1 MDNNEG
7 LRKHLSPLGA
17 WAFAIGTSVGW
28 GSLVVTAN
36 TYLAQAGPLGSVL
49 GLVLGAL
56 IMALIARNYG
66 YMMRCYPEAGGAY
79 AYTREVFGYDAGF
92 LTAWFL
98 AMTYFAILW
107 ANATS
112 LPLFARI
119 FLGGTFRFGKL
130 YTLFGYDVYIGEA
143 LLSAAAIALFG
154 YLCARQRRVANG
166 LMIALALLFTAG
178 IAACFAGA
186 LLGKG
191 FTVQPAYIP
200 DASALSQVVKIAVI
214 SPWAF
219 IGFESISHG
228 TEEFRFEHEK
238 IRRVLLVAVVSTL
251 AL

>member
-92 LTAWFL
+92 LTA
-98 AMTYFAILW
+98 
-107 ANATS
+107 
-112 LPLFARI
+112 
-119 FLGGTFRFGKL
+119 
-130 YTLFGYDVYIGEA
+130 
-143 LLSAAAIALFG
+143 
-154 YLCARQRRVANG
+154 
-166 LMIALALLFTAG
+166 
-178 IAACFAGA
+178 
-186 LLGKG
+186 
-191 FTVQPAYIP
+191 
-200 DASALSQVVKIAVI
+200 
-214 SPWAF
+214 
-219 IGFESISHG
+219 
-228 TEEFRFEHEK
+228 
-238 IRRVLLVAVVSTL
+238 
-251 AL
+251 